1 MRKKKWERKYGG
13 VLGFLYNKMKGERE
27 DEDAEER
34 ERERE
39 VGELGNQVKT
49 NGAAGLEVK

>member
-27 DEDAEER
+27 DEDAG

>member
-1 MRKKKWERKYGG
+1 MKKWERRYGG